1 MDLQENPQ
9 IEDSTRNPNVTNNN
23 DNPIDA
29 LSEDSLSQGTNKP
42 DETDWEDRYK
52 NSQSEYSKLQQK
64 MKSIESAFGSQ
75 GTEAGVLNDEQK
87 AAADY
92 MKEIGFA
99 DMNSVQG
106 VVKQS
111 LDKMERETE
120 LREVLASNPGL
131 APYTK
136 AIRKLAETDPGAPI
150 EAIITDNGFLEREKL
165 IAANNQGG
173 AMGVSIPQEEVD
185 SISTMSDEKY
195 QDFLNG
201 NSKNKFTRRLG

>member
-1 MDLQENPQ
+1 MDLQENPHL
-9 IEDSTRNPNVTNNN
+9 EDSARNPNVNQNN

-29 LSEDSLSQGTNKP
+29 LSEDSLNQGTNQP
-42 DETDWEDRYK
+42 GDTNWEERYK

-75 GTEAGVLNDEQK
+75 GTEAETLNDEQK
-87 AAADY
+87 AASEY

-120 LREVLASNPGL
+120 IREVLSSNPEL

-136 AIRKLAETDPGAPI
+136 AIRKLAETDPNAPI

-165 IAANNQGG
+165 IAAGNQAG
-173 AMGVSIPQEEVD
+173 ALGVSTPQEETQ
-185 SISTMSDEKY
+185 SISSMSNEEY
-195 QDFLNG
+195 EQFLNG